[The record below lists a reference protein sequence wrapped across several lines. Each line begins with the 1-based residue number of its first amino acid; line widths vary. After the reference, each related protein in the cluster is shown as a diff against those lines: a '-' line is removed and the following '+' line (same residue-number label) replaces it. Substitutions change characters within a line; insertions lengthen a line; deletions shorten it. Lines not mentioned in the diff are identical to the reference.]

1 MDKKEIKKMNSANL
15 IKVIASKTGFSQKDI
30 KTVMDNV
37 KDVVYDTLA
46 DGEEVKLFDGLS
58 LTTTVREAR
67 TCRNPQT
74 GGTIE
79 VPSKRVVKCKIGKHL
94 KDAVNE

>member
-15 IKVIASKTGFSQKDI
+15 IKNVASKTGFTQKDV
-30 KTVMDNV
+30 KLVMDTI
-37 KDVVYDTLA
+37 KDTVYGTLA

-67 TCRNPQT
+67 TCRNPQN
-74 GGTIE
+74 GETIE
-79 VPSKRVVKCKIGKHL
+79 VPSKKVVKCKVGKHL

>member
-15 IKVIASKTGFSQKDI
+15 IKNVASKTGFTQKDI
-30 KTVMDNV
+30 KLVMDTI
-37 KDVVYDTLA
+37 KDTVYGTLA

-58 LTTTVREAR
+58 LTTAVREAR
-67 TCRNPQT
+67 TCRNPQN
-74 GGTIE
+74 GEAIE
-79 VPSKRVVKCKIGKHL
+79 VPSKRVVKCKVGKHL

>member
-15 IKVIASKTGFSQKDI
+15 IKVIAFRTGFSQKDI

-58 LTTTVREAR
+58 LITTVREAR
-67 TCRNPQT
+67 TCRNPQN
-74 GGTIE
+74 GEAIE
-79 VPSKRVVKCKIGKHL
+79 VPSKRVVKCKVGKHL